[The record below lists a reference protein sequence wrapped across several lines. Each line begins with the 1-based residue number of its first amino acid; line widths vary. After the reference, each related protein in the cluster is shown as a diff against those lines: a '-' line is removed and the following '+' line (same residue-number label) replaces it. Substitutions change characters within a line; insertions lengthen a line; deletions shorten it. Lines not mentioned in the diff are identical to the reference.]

1 MAHYERQATA
11 HAVRTIESVSS
22 LCFTLFYERWNTM
35 SDDLKSILDKLT
47 GMEVRQG
54 NIEQGIVNLGIRLE
68 AVELDLGRVKE
79 TVAALDAK
87 FDNQLQTRLDSIN
100 SELVSFRADTERG
113 FRALDRRWIRCQAAS
128 PDCRQTSAI

>member
-1 MAHYERQATA
+1 
-11 HAVRTIESVSS
+11 
-22 LCFTLFYERWNTM
+22 M

-54 NIEQGIVNLGIRLE
+54 NIKQGIVNLGIRLE

-87 FDNQLQTRLDSIN
+87 FDN
-100 SELVSFRADTERG
+100 
-113 FRALDRRWIRCQAAS
+113 
-128 PDCRQTSAI
+128 

>member
-1 MAHYERQATA
+1 MTHYERQATA
-11 HAVRTIESVSS
+11 HAVRTVENVSS
-22 LCFTLFYERWNTM
+22 LRFTLFYERWNTM

-54 NIEQGIVNLGIRLE
+54 NIKQGIVNLGIRLE

-113 FRALDRRWIRCQAAS
+113 IRALDR
-128 PDCRQTSAI
+128 